1 MIDANR
7 NGTEHML
14 NANGI
19 SIHIFKRFI
28 MLPNNKHNDA
38 ISRIASTFFIST
50 PPFRFYYG
58 ILRSR
63 VQDVEKN
70 EIARCALKSEQ
81 ARMKSSAFRLR

>member
-19 SIHIFKRFI
+19 SIHIFRRFI

-38 ISRIASTFFIST
+38 IS
-50 PPFRFYYG
+50 
-58 ILRSR
+58 
-63 VQDVEKN
+63 
-70 EIARCALKSEQ
+70 
-81 ARMKSSAFRLR
+81 